1 MASNLMVFRG
11 AAGVQPEHT
20 EKCLKAK
27 AVTKSN
33 GKKLKRQK
41 AWLKAKEMAK
51 SISKIK
57 NLNRGPL
64 VELTRN
70 DPSIKISEYLV

>member
-1 MASNLMVFRG
+1 M
-11 AAGVQPEHT
+11 QPEHI
-20 EKCLKAK
+20 EKRLKAK

-64 VELTRN
+64 VELT
-70 DPSIKISEYLV
+70 PLY